1 MIFTLLAKLYW
12 CFVICRSSV
21 AVFVIEVL
29 FGALKAPERETL
41 LQFGLPG
48 AFLRSSGASWDVLG
62 ILVLAKLQW
71 CFVICRSSVA
81 VFVVAVL
88 FRVRKVPK
96 RETQQFDL
104 PGVFLRSSWA
114 SRDVFDILVLAK
126 L

>member
-1 MIFTLLAKLYW
+1 M
-12 CFVICRSSV
+12 FVV
-21 AVFVIEVL
+21 AVL
-29 FGALKAPERETL
+29 FRACKTPKRETL

-88 FRVRKVPK
+88 FRACKAPK
-96 RETQQFDL
+96 RETLLQFGL
-104 PGVFLRSSWA
+104 PGVFLRSSGA
-114 SRDVFDILVLAK
+114 SWDVFGILVLAK